1 MCTTIQ
7 FPSPSAKMSLHPSA
21 SAPAS
26 EVRRL
31 QVSCERRGVLLAFDN
46 LLAAACAPYAKEG
59 TKVHA
64 YRHLTAG
71 DFAAGSAR

>member
-1 MCTTIQ
+1 
-7 FPSPSAKMSLHPSA
+7 MSLHPSA

-46 LLAAACAPYAKEG
+46 LLTAACASCAQES
-59 TKVHA
+59 TKAHA
-64 YRHLTAG
+64 NRHLAPG
-71 DFAAGSAR
+71 DFAAGYAR